1 MEKLKGIV
9 VDIQHSVFENET
21 EAMMYVVKDVY
32 AADTNFVFS
41 IPAFTF
47 SIAIEEENYNWH
59 LEEQFRYENL
69 FQPDRREKLKE
80 EMRRIIEN
88 WYDF

>member
-1 MEKLKGIV
+1 MEKLQGIV
-9 VDIQHSVFENET
+9 VDIQHSVFENQL
-21 EAMMYVVKDVY
+21 EALMYVVKDVY
-32 AADTNFVFS
+32 AADTKFIFS

-59 LEEQFRYENL
+59 LEEQFRLESL
-69 FQPDRREKLKE
+69 FQPERKEKLKE
-80 EMRRIIEN
+80 EMRRIIKH